1 MKVFNAQ
8 GIEKDDNVA
17 VVVELQSTQSILEKS
32 RSLLTRVARELQISN
47 LHFTIMNDTEI
58 EEPP

>member
-1 MKVFNAQ
+1 VKVFNAQ

-32 RSLLTRVARELQISN
+32 RSLLTRVARELQIAN